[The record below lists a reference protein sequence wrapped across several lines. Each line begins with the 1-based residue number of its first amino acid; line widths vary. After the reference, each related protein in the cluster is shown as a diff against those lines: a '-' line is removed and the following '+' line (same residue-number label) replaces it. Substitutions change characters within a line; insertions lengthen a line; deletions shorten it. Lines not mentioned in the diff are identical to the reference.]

1 MEHFVLLGTMALL
14 ELARAGHWVIQVN
27 EPRHEG
33 QCLEFTVHV
42 PTTQRGRPKKDASTT
57 ARLVPSRRYFVS
69 PTIATL
75 CEEALESK
83 HPTILP
89 ERICAARSAMQLQYC
104 NRRMRRGQRRG
115 YSDLSPS
122 SATATATNI
131 VDFDLDC
138 NDNFSSSSDGGL
150 GCSDDT
156 IELADA
162 AIEWLPREE
171 SWAGPLPAMAKSPL
185 GPKAGASDGCNYT
198 DDTPKSEMVRRC
210 EHMNRR
216 EQEKGVRLTG

>member
-1 MEHFVLLGTMALL
+1 VLLRSNWWSVQAEAEAVEHFVLLGTMALL

-89 ERICAARSAMQLQYC
+89 ERIILCGALHNQQSMGKC
-104 NRRMRRGQRRG
+104 VRGG
-115 YSDLSPS
+115 YGRKR
-122 SATATATNI
+122 TTVI
-131 VDFDLDC
+131 VV
-138 NDNFSSSSDGGL
+138 
-150 GCSDDT
+150 
-156 IELADA
+156 
-162 AIEWLPREE
+162 
-171 SWAGPLPAMAKSPL
+171 
-185 GPKAGASDGCNYT
+185 Y
-198 DDTPKSEMVRRC
+198 
-210 EHMNRR
+210 
-216 EQEKGVRLTG
+216 